1 MILNLSCASVY
12 HPPVFTASV
21 LLMRVTASRLALIA
35 LIAATTAGCGV
46 LYKQPIYQGTL
57 IDPASAEQLQV
68 GMSRQQVASMLGTP
82 SIADPFHHNRW
93 DYTSTIRRGRSG
105 KTEVKNFVVHFE
117 NDLVTRWEG
126 DYFPN
131 QDAELA
137 RRSVREFGPNLRRE
151 RNQRGR

>member
-1 MILNLSCASVY
+1 
-12 HPPVFTASV
+12 
-21 LLMRVTASRLALIA
+21 MRITASRLAIIA
-35 LIAATTAGCGV
+35 FIAITTAGCGI

-82 SIADPFHHNRW
+82 SIADPFHQNRW
-93 DYTSTIRRGRSG
+93 DYTSSIRRGRTG
-105 KTEVKNFVVHFE
+105 KTEVNNFVVHFE